1 MKKSLFISFFL
12 LFLFLTKVNSIEWRT
27 SDWHTKI
34 NETIRDEFKS
44 SKKMIFPLDE
54 GEWTLVDKSFED
66 IYATIKAEDLLFI
79 KFEGKTPTAYFSIV
93 RVDNLGKWVAYMS
106 TYIQAAIFKSE
117 EDGCRER
124 QHYNY
129 LKFYKKGFAHNCM
142 VATIMDVKR
151 ELSPSDSTGDE
162 VFSSSLR
169 NYINKNNVKMPDI
182 YLDYFASYHSLAVR
196 PSWYVVSYGITPEAF
211 ANYKPKFTSRDTT
224 EFHPDKIENFPEAKK
239 IMKKWLKKSAQL
251 HKSFEDFQTAKKYQR
266 LDLSDILPQEY
277 KSEKTNTKNSFTKE
291 LIKLNEL
298 YKSGALTK
306 EEFEKAKKKVLK

>member
-12 LFLFLTKVNSIEWRT
+12 VFLFLTKVNSIEWKT
-27 SDWHTKI
+27 NDWKTKI

-142 VATIMDVKR
+142 VSTILDVKR
-151 ELSPSDSTGDE
+151 ELSPSDSSGDE
-162 VFSSSLR
+162 VFTASLR
-169 NYINKNNVKMPDI
+169 NYIKENNIKMPD
-182 YLDYFASYHSLAVR
+182 LFLEYFASFHSMAVR
-196 PSWYVVSYGITPEAF
+196 PSWYLISYGVTPEAF

-251 HKSFEDFQTAKKYQR
+251 HKNFEEFQNAKKNQK
-266 LDLSDILPQEY
+266 LDLSDILPQNSKSKDKNT
-277 KSEKTNTKNSFTKE
+277 KSEITNE

-306 EEFEKAKKKVLK
+306 EEFERAKKKVLK